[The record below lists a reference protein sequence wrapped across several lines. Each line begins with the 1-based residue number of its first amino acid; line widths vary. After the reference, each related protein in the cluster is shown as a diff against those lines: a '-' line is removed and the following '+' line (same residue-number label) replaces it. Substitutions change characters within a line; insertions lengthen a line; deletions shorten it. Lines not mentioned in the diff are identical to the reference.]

1 MGIPLESAK
10 SSSDNNFDEP
20 RLPNTAG
27 KTRKSKSSLTT
38 KQSQKKSGRLASDS
52 IGYYL
57 SSIGRVPLL
66 TPAEEI
72 ELAHHVQNMKKLLQ
86 IPETDRT
93 QRNLYQIK
101 IGKRSRDRMMAA
113 NLRLVVSVA
122 KKYQNQG
129 LELLD
134 LVQEGAIGLERAV
147 DKFDPAMGYKFSTYA
162 YWWIRQGMTR
172 AIDNSA
178 RTIRLP
184 IHISEKLSKMRRVS
198 RELSHKFGRQ
208 PTRLEMAIEMGIDQ
222 KDLMSEIRTQ
232 SRPYAE
238 AAFEVALADD
248 TLDAWTADF
257 SMIELALE
265 DQKISQ
271 LVETPSIS
279 QSEKTNIFC
288 DLFKDEVQEKFVNF
302 LSVAGSANR
311 LRLLTDISKNFK
323 ELVAKEKNLKN
334 ITVASS
340 YRIDKEQLKQIEAA
354 LKKRMKAEVSIVT
367 EIDKSLIGGLK
378 ISYDDQVIDLSIKN
392 KLEKLKT
399 QLRT

>member
-10 SSSDNNFDEP
+10 SSSDKNFDEP

-27 KTRKSKSSLTT
+27 KSRKSKSSLTT
-38 KQSQKKSGRLASDS
+38 KQSQRKSGRLASDS

-101 IGKRSRDRMMAA
+101 IGKRARDRMMAA

-184 IHISEKLSKMRRVS
+184 IHISEKLSKMKRVS

-208 PTRLEMAIEMGIDQ
+208 PTRLEMATEMGIDQ
-222 KDLMSEIRTQ
+222 KDL
-232 SRPYAE
+232 
-238 AAFEVALADD
+238 
-248 TLDAWTADF
+248 
-257 SMIELALE
+257 E
-265 DQKISQ
+265 D
-271 LVETPSIS
+271 LIS
-279 QSEKTNIFC
+279 QSAPCASLDAHARGEEDRSTLGELIADPNCEEPMEGMDRTIQKEHLGTW
-288 DLFKDEVQEKFVNF
+288 
-302 LSVAGSANR
+302 LSQLNER
-311 LRLLTDISKNFK
+311 EQKIMKLRFGLDGEEPLTLAEIGRQINVSR
-323 ELVAKEKNLKN
+323 ERVRQLEAKAILKLRVM
-334 ITVASS
+334 TTHQ
-340 YRIDKEQLKQIEAA
+340 KAA
-354 LKKRMKAEVSIVT
+354 
-367 EIDKSLIGGLK
+367 
-378 ISYDDQVIDLSIKN
+378 
-392 KLEKLKT
+392 
-399 QLRT
+399 

>member
-1 MGIPLESAK
+1 
-10 SSSDNNFDEP
+10 
-20 RLPNTAG
+20 
-27 KTRKSKSSLTT
+27 
-38 KQSQKKSGRLASDS
+38 
-52 IGYYL
+52 
-57 SSIGRVPLL
+57 
-66 TPAEEI
+66 
-72 ELAHHVQNMKKLLQ
+72 
-86 IPETDRT
+86 
-93 QRNLYQIK
+93 
-101 IGKRSRDRMMAA
+101 
-113 NLRLVVSVA
+113 
-122 KKYQNQG
+122 
-129 LELLD
+129 
-134 LVQEGAIGLERAV
+134 
-147 DKFDPAMGYKFSTYA
+147 
-162 YWWIRQGMTR
+162 
-172 AIDNSA
+172 
-178 RTIRLP
+178 
-184 IHISEKLSKMRRVS
+184 
-198 RELSHKFGRQ
+198 
-208 PTRLEMAIEMGIDQ
+208 
-222 KDLMSEIRTQ
+222 MSETRTQ

-248 TLDAWTADF
+248 ALDAWTADF
-257 SMIELALE
+257 SLIELALE

-288 DLFKDEVQEKFVNF
+288 ELFRDEVQEKFVNF

-354 LKKRMKAEVSIVT
+354 LKKRMKAEVSVVT